1 MKVRDLMPME
11 IDIDVYDNVCDDI
24 GIAFCGP
31 MKLTEAGKQH
41 FEEVLDYPVTL
52 KKYSGDI
59 VAIVIVD
66 NPDKGWEKRLNKA
79 KDFFY
84 SLAGYCDAD
93 DYDKWFVEV

>member
-1 MKVRDLMPME
+1 MKVRDLLPME

-31 MKLTEAGKQH
+31 MELTEAGKEH

-52 KKYSGDI
+52 RKYSGDI

-66 NPDKGWEKRLNKA
+66 NPGKGWEKRLNKA

-84 SLAGYCDAD
+84 SLAGYCDCD
-93 DYDKWFVEV
+93 DYDKWFREV